1 MEWFTDPILCQR
13 RIDDLHAQPAYATAF
28 AAFQDG
34 EDLSQPQMKL
44 IRQMERATARLA
56 ELKGLSQV
64 ASDLTQLP
72 GSDRLELTRNDDGKD
87 KGLRKQ
93 FLETQHHFVA
103 HSASQLALK
112 DAKKELEGVELP
124 ENVTLALEFLSE
136 TAEKGIARA
145 KARAKIL
152 ALVSDKGPEVG
163 WKICEKL
170 ERKSYAEDEEDEKLM
185 RKAEKEVK
193 AEKIHA
199 AQAAAAKGRTKGL
212 GRGSEL
218 SEEEIVEA
226 IPLCEQGVPVPRV
239 AGRLRERASFWR
251 TFVRSSYVMSW
262 IERGFNLK
270 FKDGRAPPRVHLPNH
285 VSAVRHT
292 AFVTDVVQECVLMGA
307 LREVPSKP
315 RVVLPLMVD
324 DSRDKL
330 RLIFNGKWLNAF
342 LIFPKF
348 KYEHLQPFVD
358 LLRREDGLFYS
369 DYKSGYYHVDL
380 HEMSRTYVAVEWQ
393 GRFFEFCVLPFGLA
407 PACWVFTKINKELVG
422 KWRGLGFR
430 VHPYVDDF
438 AFAVRAPT
446 LTDPSALAV
455 LSRIMR
461 DVREAGWLVSESK
474 SQLFFTRALVHI
486 GIGIDLEGGVLFVPE
501 KALGKIRA
509 CVSDL
514 LRLFH
519 RLPLRLVAKFA
530 GLVNAQWFVL
540 GGVTRLYARAA
551 AVLIADTLTWG
562 SWASHVPGTDALR
575 TELEFWL
582 TDGFRRHQRGIWE
595 PRGAGL
601 QLETVHADTSEVA
614 WGSWLEQSFGGPE
627 LLGHS
632 YLTMSD
638 RLKSSTLRELRGIF
652 DSLRAF
658 DVAGRLRGKRVL
670 VICDNQ
676 SVHFVIESGSRHQ
689 ELQELALA
697 VHDLCA
703 DHGVVLSSLWMPREF
718 EARADALSKIRDHD
732 DWMVNPAIFRWADP
746 WIAGGW
752 RHTRDRFATDKN
764 CLVFDNAGAPSFN
777 SAWHCPGTSGVDTFG
792 QTDWREHVNWCNP
805 PFRMIG
811 RLLLFLQA
819 ERAAASIVAPVW
831 TFQPWWVLLC
841 PDGVHLADCVVQW
854 TELQPS
860 ADTFLPGLGRANEG
874 GGTGEQWAGL
884 QFSVT
889 DPLEMQLRADMLLAV
904 SGTREASTMRGY
916 SRVFV
921 RYQAFCQDRDP
932 PRVPVPA
939 DPVTVAMYLQYI
951 ANAARTFSVVK
962 TASAMVF
969 TAHDLALVPADR
981 NPTSHR
987 LVAAVREAAHRRLGD
1002 RRLNRKE
1009 PLEFAFVQSGA
1020 RCWLMLGGVTRQM
1033 FATLGLDMWTGFWRY
1048 DCAEKVRLRD
1058 MKFCETHMTTFLEKR
1073 KTDKYRYGQL
1083 VEVARA
1089 AEGQPLC
1096 PVEVSQR
1103 WVDTQIARGVQP
1115 DEPLFQQIDGRRFQ
1129 RDPSADCL
1137 TGKRLDYP
1145 QLRRYLFRMLGE
1157 ASGLDPDALR
1167 QLYGTQSLRS
1177 GGATAVA
1184 AADQVTD
1191 FEFNQYGGWS
1201 SSAAAATYKATN
1213 LNRRLAVSRSMPH
1226 AQQSTDEE
1234 RPLSVQ
1240 ELQDLEDLEQLGSEL
1255 EAVQIRP
1262 AEGQSAH

>member
-1 MEWFTDPILCQR
+1 MEWFNDPILCQR
-13 RIDDLHAQPAYATAF
+13 RIDDLQAQPAYATAF

-64 ASDLTQLP
+64 ASGDRKRPWEAAVDLTQLP

-103 HSASQLALK
+103 HSASQLALN

-124 ENVTLALEFLSE
+124 ETVTFALEFLSE
-136 TAEKGIARA
+136 TAEKGVARA

-170 ERKSYAEDEEDEKLM
+170 ERKSYADDEEDEKLM

-199 AQAAAAKGRTKGL
+199 AQAAAAKGRNKGL
-212 GRGSEL
+212 GRGSEF
-218 SEEEIVEA
+218 SEEELVEA

-239 AGRLRERASFWR
+239 AGRLRERAPFWR

-270 FKDGRAPPRVHLPNH
+270 FKDGRAPPRVQLANH
-285 VSAVRHT
+285 VSAVRHAT
-292 AFVTDVVQECVLMGA
+292 FVTDAVQECVLMGA

-342 LIFPKF
+342 LVFPKF

-358 LLRREDGLFYS
+358 LLRRDDGLFYF

-407 PACWVFTKINKELVG
+407 PACWVFTKINRELVG

-474 SQLFFTRALVHI
+474 SQLFFTRAL
-486 GIGIDLEGGVLFVPE
+486 
-501 KALGKIRA
+501 
-509 CVSDL
+509 
-514 LRLFH
+514 
-519 RLPLRLVAKFA
+519 
-530 GLVNAQWFVL
+530 
-540 GGVTRLYARAA
+540 
-551 AVLIADTLTWG
+551 
-562 SWASHVPGTDALR
+562 
-575 TELEFWL
+575 
-582 TDGFRRHQRGIWE
+582 
-595 PRGAGL
+595 
-601 QLETVHADTSEVA
+601 LETVHADTSEVA

-676 SVHFVIESGSRHQ
+676 AVHFVIESGSRHQ

-697 VHDLCA
+697 VHDFCA

-718 EARADALSKIRDHD
+718 ETRADALSKIRDHD
-732 DWMVNPAIFRWADP
+732 DWMVNPAIFQWADP

-764 CLVFDNAGAPSFN
+764 CLVFDSAGAPSFN

-874 GGTGEQWAGL
+874 GVGLPDFRVLLLRVSFDEREPAGPGIIGTGEQWAGL

-1002 RRLNRKE
+1002 RRLSRKE

>member
-44 IRQMERATARLA
+44 MRQMERATARLA

-64 ASDLTQLP
+64 ASGDRKRPWEAAVDLTQLP

-103 HSASQLALK
+103 HSASQLALN

-124 ENVTLALEFLSE
+124 ETVTLALEFLSE
-136 TAEKGIARA
+136 TAEKGVARA

-170 ERKSYAEDEEDEKLM
+170 ERKSYADDEEDEKLM

-193 AEKIHA
+193 AEKMHA

-212 GRGSEL
+212 GRGLEL
-218 SEEEIVEA
+218 SEEEIGKA
-226 IPLCEQGVPVPRV
+226 IPLCEQDVPVPRV

-292 AFVTDVVQECVLMGA
+292 AFVTDAVQECVLMGA

-358 LLRREDGLFYS
+358 LLRRGDGLFYF

-501 KALGKIRA
+501 KALSKIRA

-575 TELEFWL
+575 AELEFWL

-676 SVHFVIESGSRHQ
+676 AVHFVIESGSRHQ

-697 VHDLCA
+697 VHDFCA

-764 CLVFDNAGAPSFN
+764 CLVFDS
-777 SAWHCPGTSGVDTFG
+777 
-792 QTDWREHVNWCNP
+792 
-805 PFRMIG
+805 
-811 RLLLFLQA
+811 
-819 ERAAASIVAPVW
+819 
-831 TFQPWWVLLC
+831 
-841 PDGVHLADCVVQW
+841 ADCVVQW

-874 GGTGEQWAGL
+874 GVGLPDFRVLLLRVSFDEREPAGPGIIGTGEQWAGL

-921 RYQAFCQDRDP
+921 RP
-932 PRVPVPA
+932 
-939 DPVTVAMYLQYI
+939 
-951 ANAARTFSVVK
+951 
-962 TASAMVF
+962 
-969 TAHDLALVPADR
+969 
-981 NPTSHR
+981 PTSHR